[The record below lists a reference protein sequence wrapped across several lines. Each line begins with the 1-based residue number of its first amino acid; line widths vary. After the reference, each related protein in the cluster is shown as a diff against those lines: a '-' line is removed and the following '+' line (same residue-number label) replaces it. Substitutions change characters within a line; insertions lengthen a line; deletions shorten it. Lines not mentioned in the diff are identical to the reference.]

1 MVNYAIDSNIL
12 QKYLPPNTELD
23 FWEGKCYVSLIGFM
37 FLNTKVKGIKF
48 PFHVNFEEVNL
59 RFYVKR
65 NVEGDS
71 IRRGVVFIREIVP
84 KPLLTLIANILY
96 KEHYVTMPMQHEWKE
111 EYGGLSIS
119 YEWKKEK
126 WYSCQVQ
133 ASSNLKAILP
143 GSEEEFITEH
153 YWGYSKLSESKT
165 LEYRVNHPR
174 WEVYP
179 IRSYAVDVDF
189 GALYG
194 EDFGFL
200 NHQKPDSVLLA
211 EGSQIQVFNNRNI
224 F

>member
-1 MVNYAIDSNIL
+1 MVNYAIDPKIL

-37 FLNTKVKGIKF
+37 FLNTKVKGFKF

-65 NVEGDS
+65 NVEGKS

-84 KPLLTLIANILY
+84 KHLLTFIANKLY

-111 EYGGLSIS
+111 ENDGLRIS

-126 WYSCQVQ
+126 WYSCQVR
-133 ASSNLKAILP
+133 ASSNLKSILP

-179 IRSYAVDVDF
+179 IQSYAVDVDF

-200 NHQKPDSVLLA
+200 NHQKPESVILA

>member
-1 MVNYAIDSNIL
+1 MVNYAIDPKIL
-12 QKYLPPNTELD
+12 IKYLPANTELD
-23 FWEGKCYVSLIGFM
+23 IWEGKCYVSLIGFM

-65 NVEGDS
+65 HIQGEE

-84 KPLLTLIANILY
+84 KPLLTFIANKLY

-111 EYGGLSIS
+111 ENDVLWIS
-119 YEWKKEK
+119 YKWMKEK

-179 IRSYAVDVDF
+179 IQSYAVDVDF
-189 GALYG
+189 RALYG

-211 EGSQIQVFNNRNI
+211 EGSQIQVFNNRNV

>member
-1 MVNYAIDSNIL
+1 MVNYAIDPKIL
-12 QKYLPPNTELD
+12 KKYLPHNTELD

-37 FLNTKVKGIKF
+37 FLNTKVKGVKF

-65 NVEGDS
+65 NVEGES
-71 IRRGVVFIREIVP
+71 ARRGVVFIREIVP
-84 KPLLTLIANILY
+84 KHLLTFIANKLY
-96 KEHYVTMPMQHEWKE
+96 KEHYVTMPMHHEWKE
-111 EYGGLSIS
+111 ENDGLRIS
-119 YEWKKEK
+119 YKWKKEQ
-126 WYSCQVQ
+126 WYSCQVH
-133 ASSNLKAILP
+133 ASSNLQAILP

-179 IRSYAVDVDF
+179 IHSYAVEVDF
-189 GALYG
+189 RALYG
-194 EDFGFL
+194 EDFGYL
-200 NHQKPDSVLLA
+200 NQQKPDSVLLA